1 MAGLYLHI
9 PFCKSR
15 CIYCD
20 FYSTTSPGLQQA
32 YIEALCQEM
41 RLRNDYVKSDIDT
54 IYLGGGTP
62 SQLSIENLQKIFN
75 IIYDVYHISDNPEI
89 TIECNPDDITPEYA
103 ESIKHLPINRIS
115 MGAQTFND
123 SRLKFLRRR
132 HTSSQIRD
140 AINILR
146 MNGFSNISIDLM
158 YGFPEE
164 RLNEWIDDVNKAI
177 SLGVEHISA
186 YSLMYEENTPLYNM
200 LRNKDLDEID
210 EEVSREM
217 YDNLI
222 DMLTAAGYLHY
233 EISNFAIPGYQSR
246 HNSSYWKQMPYI
258 GIGASAHSFDITS
271 RQWNVADINEY
282 IKTINTGNVPSEKE
296 VLTEEMRYND
306 TVFTSLRTSEGL
318 DLNKLKEIYGEK
330 KVCYCL
336 DMAKPHLD
344 NGRLVMTDHRMKLT
358 RDGIFVSDDIMSDLM
373 IV

>member
-1 MAGLYLHI
+1 
-9 PFCKSR
+9 
-15 CIYCD
+15 
-20 FYSTTSPGLQQA
+20 
-32 YIEALCQEM
+32 
-41 RLRNDYVKSDIDT
+41 
-54 IYLGGGTP
+54 
-62 SQLSIENLQKIFN
+62 
-75 IIYDVYHISDNPEI
+75 
-89 TIECNPDDITPEYA
+89 
-103 ESIKHLPINRIS
+103 

-132 HTSSQIRD
+132 HTSCQIRE

-164 RLNEWIDDVNKAI
+164 CLNDWIDDVNMAI
-177 SLGVEHISA
+177 SLRVEHISA

-210 EEVSREM
+210 EEISREM
-217 YDNLI
+217 YDYLI
-222 DMLTAAGYLHY
+222 DRLTTAGYQHY
-233 EISNFAIPGYQSR
+233 EISNFAIHGYQSR

-271 RQWNVADINEY
+271 RQWNIANINEY
-282 IKTINTGNVPSEKE
+282 IKTIKAGKTPSEKE
-296 VLTEEMRYND
+296 ILTEEMRYND

-318 DLNKLKEIYGEK
+318 DLNKLKEIFGEK

-344 NGRLVMTDHRMKLT
+344 NGRLVMIDHRMKLT

>member
-20 FYSTTSPGLQQA
+20 FYSTTYPGLQQA
-32 YIEALCQEM
+32 YVEALCQEM
-41 RLRNDYVKSDIDT
+41 RLRNDYVKSGIDT

-62 SQLSIENLQKIFN
+62 SQLSIENLQKIFDT
-75 IIYDVYHISDNPEI
+75 IYDVYQISDNPEI

-103 ESIKHLPINRIS
+103 ESIKQLPINRIS

-132 HTSSQIRD
+132 HTSSQIQE

-164 RLNEWIDDVNKAI
+164 CLNDWIDDVNMAI
-177 SLGVEHISA
+177 SLRVEHISA

-217 YDNLI
+217 YDYLI
-222 DMLTAAGYLHY
+222 DRLTMAGYLHY

-282 IKTINTGNVPSEKE
+282 IKTINTGKIPSEKE

-344 NGRLVMTDHRMKLT
+344 NGRLVMDDHLMKLT